1 MLARELSDHAA
12 ESKVLWNLMLLEY
25 YEDRNREQAIAYG
38 EQSLAIARQF
48 DLQEQLAYT
57 LNDIARA
64 YFVVGKQE
72 QAWAAQKESN
82 GLLRKLGIL
91 SMLTD
96 SLITS
101 AGGHYFSGNFV
112 EAQASAEECVS
123 VSKSIGSMWGQA
135 VALYVLG
142 AIYIENGEISKS
154 IDALQEALPMAQQVG
169 FAPPVTIRHRLAL
182 FCGMFGDLEHGFE
195 MAHKSIEAGDNWQ
208 FSLGAMAQ
216 LHLSSGNPGEADSA
230 IQEALRE
237 LENGESDPKLG
248 YAIFQVI
255 ESENAL
261 ANHRYDEVL
270 ALTERA
276 ISVLGEMGQR
286 VFLPDLLRCRG
297 EALLGLERSGE
308 AKEVLTEALAVA
320 EGQSSHRA
328 LWCILPVLAR
338 IAAKDGPAA
347 EAESLRRR
355 AREAIDYIADH
366 AGTTELR
373 SGFLGSAKVRA
384 SLKDL

>member
-38 EQSLAIARQF
+38 EQSQAIARQF

-82 GLLRKLGIL
+82 DLLRKLGIL

-96 SLITS
+96 RLITS

-154 IDALQEALPMAQQVG
+154 IDALQEALPMAQQAG

-182 FCGMFGDLEHGFE
+182 FCGMFGDLEHGRS
-195 MAHKSIEAGDNWQ
+195 AAG
-208 FSLGAMAQ
+208 
-216 LHLSSGNPGEADSA
+216 P
-230 IQEALRE
+230 
-237 LENGESDPKLG
+237 
-248 YAIFQVI
+248 V
-255 ESENAL
+255 
-261 ANHRYDEVL
+261 
-270 ALTERA
+270 
-276 ISVLGEMGQR
+276 
-286 VFLPDLLRCRG
+286 RG
-297 EALLGLERSGE
+297 
-308 AKEVLTEALAVA
+308 
-320 EGQSSHRA
+320 
-328 LWCILPVLAR
+328 
-338 IAAKDGPAA
+338 
-347 EAESLRRR
+347 LRRT
-355 AREAIDYIADH
+355 A
-366 AGTTELR
+366 
-373 SGFLGSAKVRA
+373 
-384 SLKDL
+384 